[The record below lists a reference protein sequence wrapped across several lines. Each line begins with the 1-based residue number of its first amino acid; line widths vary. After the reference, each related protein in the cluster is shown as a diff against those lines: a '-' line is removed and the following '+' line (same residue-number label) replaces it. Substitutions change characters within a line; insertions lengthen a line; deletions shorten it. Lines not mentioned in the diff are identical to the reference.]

1 MGGKGSSMTAISD
14 HFALFSLPRRFALDA
29 DRLTTAWRDVQAL
42 VHPDRFATA
51 PAAERRV
58 AMQWATRAN
67 DAYRTLRAPLS
78 RAAHLCE
85 LAGTPIGADT
95 NTQMNEA
102 FLMRQMAWRE
112 ALGDAVQGADTA
124 HLQRLAAEVRDDR
137 EAALVRLEDLIDRQ
151 QAFGPA
157 AAQVREL
164 MFIEK
169 FEEEVDGALERIG
182 DLAAAGGAGVP
193 D

>member
-1 MGGKGSSMTAISD
+1 MTNNFD
-14 HFALFSLPRRFALDA
+14 HFELFGLPRRFALDI
-29 DRLTTAWRDVQAL
+29 DRLMTAWRDVQGQ

-67 DAYRTLRAPLS
+67 DAYRTLRSPLS

-95 NTQMNEA
+95 NTQMNPA

-112 ALGDAVQGADTA
+112 ALGDAIQAADTA
-124 HLQRLAAEVRDDR
+124 QLERLAAEVRADR
-137 EAALVRLEDLIDRQ
+137 QAALVLLEDLIDRQ
-151 QAFGPA
+151 QAYAPA

-169 FEEEVDGALERIG
+169 FEEEVEGALERIG
-182 DLAAAGGAGVP
+182 DLAAASGADTPGSH
-193 D
+193 